1 MLRHV
6 RNGQMT
12 PTELAVWLRRAMM
25 SDRQP
30 MSDNEKSA
38 IACALALMLLEG
50 NLDLEA
56 RSLEELVDRSA
67 EAGAIARLI

>member
-1 MLRHV
+1 
-6 RNGQMT
+6 
-12 PTELAVWLRRAMM
+12 
-25 SDRQP
+25 

-50 NLDLEA
+50 NLDLDA
-56 RSLEELVDRSA
+56 WSLEEVVDRSA